1 LNEIFVWRRKSQQQ
15 FRMGGIAGGM
25 LTFLQLFFV
34 VAGGAFVY
42 QNLAMFKF
50 RM

>member
-1 LNEIFVWRRKSQQQ
+1 MGVERASSSSEW
-15 FRMGGIAGGM
+15 GGIAGGM

-34 VAGGAFVY
+34 VVGGAFVY